1 MTKGQKE
8 QDMAH
13 NRVNSPMLTTSDV
26 AHLLNVHINT
36 VRRWGNRGVIKAYRV
51 GPRGDRRFRREDIAN
66 LLLGKSIDS
75 IGVEENMVLTGS
87 TLEDDNNY

>member
-1 MTKGQKE
+1 
-8 QDMAH
+8 
-13 NRVNSPMLTTSDV
+13 MLTTSDV

-66 LLLGKSIDS
+66 LLLGKNVAN
-75 IGVEENMVLTGS
+75 IGNIGIEENNVLTGS
-87 TLEDDNNY
+87 SLHDDNN

>member
-1 MTKGQKE
+1 
-8 QDMAH
+8 MAR
-13 NRVNSPMLTTSDV
+13 NRRKSPMLTTSDV

-66 LLLGKSIDS
+66 LLLGKNVAN
-75 IGVEENMVLTGS
+75 IGIEENSVLTGS
-87 TLEDDNNY
+87 ALHDDNN

>member
-1 MTKGQKE
+1 
-8 QDMAH
+8 MAR
-13 NRVNSPMLTTSDV
+13 NRRKSPMLTTSDV

-66 LLLGKSIDS
+66 LLLGKNVAN
-75 IGVEENMVLTGS
+75 IGYEENNVLTGS
-87 TLEDDNNY
+87 ALHDDNN